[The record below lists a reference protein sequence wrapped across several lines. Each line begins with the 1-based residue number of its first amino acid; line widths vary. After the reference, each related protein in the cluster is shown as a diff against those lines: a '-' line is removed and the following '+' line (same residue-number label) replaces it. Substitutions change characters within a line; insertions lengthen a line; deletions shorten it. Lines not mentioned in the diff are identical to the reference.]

1 MRALNRIGILFLLA
15 AVGLLPLTARAE
27 VDRERAQ
34 GKSAD
39 ADARATAAKN
49 AVAAD
54 CEQGIA
60 TVQLDVNNVR
70 ADLYNTGQ
78 LFYPAGPGY
87 EVPKGSGNHAV
98 FASGLWIGGLAD
110 GELRMAA
117 ATYAQFGADYEFFPG
132 PLNDDGSVPNPNDCR
147 AFDAMF
153 KVSRADLV
161 AYDQTGV
168 ATNDMLNWPYQLGA
182 PVVDGDGN
190 ASNYDLAAGDR
201 PELIGDQTIW
211 WVMNDAAG
219 DHLSTSTAAIG
230 LEVQGTA
237 FAFATGDALNNTTF
251 YKYKL
256 IYKPSDGSTLE
267 DVWLGLWSDPD
278 LGNFGDDFVGSDT
291 TLGLGFVYNG
301 DPLDEGAG
309 GYGAPPAAGY
319 DFFQG
324 PLVNTDGIDNDGD
337 GEIDE
342 EDERLQMTR
351 FVYYNNDNSVTGTPQ
366 DAEDFYGY
374 LRGVWT
380 DNSSM
385 TLGGDGYGGTIP
397 VNFMFPGEPPAFW
410 SEDNT
415 DGAGARNIPA
425 DRRFLM
431 STGPF
436 TMEPGDEQEIVF
448 GIIWSQTADRIGSI
462 RQLKADDVLAQGAF
476 DFNFNLPPAPDAPVL
491 GAAELDETIVLSWE
505 NPVTSNNYLN
515 QYDLTSPF
523 IVDESGE
530 DTTYTFEGYKIYQYT
545 SLSQAPEDGLVIK
558 TIDVPG
564 NTVTTI
570 VDNAIDPNTGAPI
583 RRVVA
588 AGSDTTSMR
597 NFFVVDRDYVTDTPL
612 RNGTEYVF
620 GIQTYAYNP
629 FSDPQIRQSQ
639 IQRVTV
645 IPSRVPARAGGTEL
659 RSNVGTE
666 MIAERTA
673 GIGEGR
679 ITARVVDPTR
689 VTGGTYSARF
699 YEVDV
704 NDSTSVLTYDLVNE
718 ETGAT
723 LVDGTALARRLGTAP
738 PFGDDLLVVEG
749 LSFSISGPPPGFTS
763 FQVVAN
769 AAGPLDPPD
778 QGAFA
783 FNNNGFPF
791 LFNDFDDNGD
801 GQVDEPGEVDRPS
814 ARQQV
819 GDGMWGIQQG
829 ADETHATYDD
839 FVALATRSGVRWPVI
854 IPNNFEVRFTE
865 RGGKALIPAAFG
877 FPENVVIDVPFEL
890 WNVGTSPGTDDDVR
904 YFPYLFDNDFS
915 DPVGGQRFSLAT
927 QAGIDSTFGA
937 GAISADHAVSGGA
950 DDPYT
955 DLIYWVI
962 PEDET
967 AGESGY
973 DALVQLIESD
983 PAGYG
988 FLDGTNDRSIERMV
1002 FVNWNGGDVATGSYN
1017 QDMIETG
1024 TIFRIITAKP
1034 IVAGDVYML
1043 DSEEFAPI
1051 QGDVAAAREALNII
1065 GIVPNPYKG
1074 ASEYD
1079 RTTEFEDEARLINMP
1094 EQATVR
1100 IFSLDGTLVR
1110 TLRKNSPDNILRWN
1124 LQTEDGLPIA
1134 SGIYIIHVEVPGV
1147 GERVIKFGVVLDK
1160 IHLDVF

>member
-15 AVGLLPLTARAE
+15 AVGVLPLTARAE

-87 EVPKGSGNHAV
+87 EVPKGSGNHAI

-117 ATYAQFGADYEFFPG
+117 ATYAQFGEDYEFFPG

-147 AFDAMF
+147 EFDAMY
-153 KVSRADLV
+153 KVSRSDLIE
-161 AYDQTGV
+161 YDQSGV
-168 ATNDMLNWPYQLGA
+168 ASNDMLNWPYQLGA

-190 ASNYDLAAGDR
+190 PSNYDLAAGDR
-201 PELIGDQTIW
+201 PEVIGDQTIW

-219 DHLSTSTAAIG
+219 PHLTTSTAPIG

-256 IYKPSDGSTLE
+256 IYKPSDGATLE
-267 DVWLGLWSDPD
+267 DVWIGLWSDPD

-301 DPLDEGAG
+301 DPVDEGAG

-324 PLVNTDGIDNDGD
+324 PLVNNDGIDNDGD
-337 GEIDE
+337 EEVDE
-342 EDERLQMTR
+342 PDERLQMTR
-351 FVYYNNDNSVTGTPQ
+351 FVYFNNDNSVTGSPA

-380 DNSSM
+380 DNSPM
-385 TLGGDGYGGTIP
+385 TLGGDGYGGTTP
-397 VNFMFPGEPPAFW
+397 VNYMFPGEPPAFW

-425 DRRFLM
+425 DRRFIM

-448 GIIWSQTADRIGSI
+448 GVIWSQTADRIGSI
-462 RQLKADDVLAQGAF
+462 RQLKADDILAQGAF
-476 DFNFNLPPAPDAPVL
+476 DFNFDLPPAPDAPAL
-491 GAAELDETIVLSWE
+491 SAASLDEQIVLTWN
-505 NPVTSNNYLN
+505 NPPTSNNYLN
-515 QYDLTSPF
+515 QYDVVSPF
-523 IVDESGE
+523 LVSDEVS

-545 SLSQAPEDGLVIK
+545 SMQQAPEDGQVIA
-558 TIDVPG
+558 TLDVPG
-564 NTVTTI
+564 NNITTI

-588 AGSDTTSMR
+588 TGDDLGPVQ
-597 NFFVVDRDYVTDTPL
+597 NYFVVDRDMITDTPL

-620 GIQTYAYNP
+620 GVQTYAFNP
-629 FSDPQIRQSQ
+629 NSDPQIRQSQ
-639 IQRVTV
+639 IQRIQV
-645 IPSRVPARAGGTEL
+645 IPSTVTNRSGGTVAGAEVDEVI
-659 RSNVGTE
+659 RGT
-666 MIAERTA
+666 IDKTSDA
-673 GIGEGR
+673 I
-679 ITARVVDPTR
+679 ITASVADPLAI
-689 VTGGTYSARF
+689 TGDDYTVRF
-699 YEVDV
+699 YTHTPSDTAVAPF
-704 NDSTSVLTYDLVNE
+704 LTYDVVDNGEVVLNGSQRFE
-718 ETGAT
+718 QTG
-723 LVDGTALARRLGTAP
+723 VPVPLGENV
-738 PFGDDLLVVEG
+738 FFHEG
-749 LSFSISGPPPGFTS
+749 LSFTITDAPAAIA
-763 FQVVAN
+763 VA
-769 AAGPLDPPD
+769 
-778 QGAFA
+778 
-783 FNNNGFPF
+783 
-791 LFNDFDDNGD
+791 DNG
-801 GQVDEPGEVDRPS
+801 
-814 ARQQV
+814 QV
-819 GDGMWGIQQG
+819 GIV
-829 ADETHATYDD
+829 ETANPEAPGGDPCSTGGTGCPEFGGNSLWHAANSTGDYYVSSSSTGNLPD
-839 FVALATRSGVRWPVI
+839 LERWVTFASPHDY
-854 IPNNFEVRFTE
+854 EMRFTE
-865 RGGKALIPAAFG
+865 AGGYGVYAFTDDMVGTTPFEIWDIGIGTPDDPSDDVRMIPFLLDMGESTRADWGYAVGVDPAFG
-877 FPENVVIDVPFEL
+877 FPASDAVYFMDPQDANGYENFAAVAE
-890 WNVGTSPGTDDDVR
+890 
-904 YFPYLFDNDFS
+904 
-915 DPVGGQRFSLAT
+915 AT
-927 QAGIDSTFGA
+927 GA
-937 GAISADHAVSGGA
+937 GNIYPFDSDGSEQGYFAEFHGGFVY
-950 DDPYT
+950 PIGRFLLG
-955 DLIYWVI
+955 DL
-962 PEDET
+962 
-967 AGESGY
+967 A
-973 DALVQLIESD
+973 Q
-983 PAGYG
+983 
-988 FLDGTNDRSIERMV
+988 DGTPPP
-1002 FVNWNGGDVATGSYN
+1002 
-1017 QDMIETG
+1017 TG
-1024 TIFRIITAKP
+1024 TVIRIITTKP
-1034 IVAGDVYML
+1034 IAAGDEFVFETAEIAPTFAQTDTLSSNL
-1043 DSEEFAPI
+1043 DA
-1051 QGDVAAAREALNII
+1051 I

-1079 RTTEFEDEARLINMP
+1079 RTTEFEDEARFINMP

-1124 LQTEDGLPIA
+1124 LETDSGLPIA
-1134 SGIYIIHVEVPGV
+1134 SGMYIIHIEVPGA